1 MNGVHLNQ
9 MRTQVIQYKNLSQEL
24 KNALK
29 VELPE
34 DSFVYLIKDLK
45 GNIKT
50 LTTSVTASIQKTQ
63 ANILQG
69 VKNDPKLA
77 A

>member
-1 MNGVHLNQ
+1 
-9 MRTQVIQYKNLSQEL
+9 MRTQVIQYKNLTQDL
-24 KNALK
+24 KDVLK

-50 LTTSVTASIQKTQ
+50 MTTSVTASIQKTQ
-63 ANILQG
+63 VSIINGQ
-69 VKNDPKLA
+69 KNDSKLA